1 MGRKPKDDSYGKRNS
16 QSPLA
21 LYLDRLCRER
31 NISLRAASLAAG
43 LGEATLGNIVRG
55 YRHPDPATL
64 RKIAI
69 YFGLSEDA
77 LLEMAGH
84 RTTNNNTSR
93 PEINDPELRV
103 YLLPDRINNLPR
115 RDLNLLKDVLR
126 HLMEENKS

>member
-1 MGRKPKDDSYGKRNS
+1 MRRKSKDDSYGKRNS

-21 LYLDRLCRER
+21 FYLDCLCRER

-64 RKIAI
+64 GKIAN

-77 LLEMAGH
+77 LLEMAGY
-84 RTTNNNTSR
+84 RTINNNNSR
-93 PEINDPELRV
+93 LEINDPELRV
-103 YLLPDRINNLPR
+103 YLHPERINTLPL
-115 RDLNLLKDVLR
+115 RDLNLLKNVLR
-126 HLMEENKS
+126 HLMEENKA